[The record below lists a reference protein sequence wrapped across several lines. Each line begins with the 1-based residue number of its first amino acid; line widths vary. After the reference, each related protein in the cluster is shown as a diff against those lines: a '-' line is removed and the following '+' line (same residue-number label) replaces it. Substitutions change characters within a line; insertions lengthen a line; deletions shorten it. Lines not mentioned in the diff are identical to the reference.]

1 MKTILILL
9 CLGISS
15 AFAQQPTQTVRGKV
29 FDSESQFPLVGVKVQ
44 IFTSDSTKKC
54 RAVTDFD
61 GEFKIPN
68 IPVGKHELTTTILMY
83 DVKMITIEVNS
94 GKETIV
100 QIPMTESFIEQEAV
114 VVTGRKKGQVINE
127 LALISSQQFSVSE
140 TDRYPGSRSDPA
152 RMASNFA
159 GVGGA
164 DDSRNDIVIR
174 GNSPLG
180 VVWRVEGVD
189 IPNPSHFSISGST
202 GGPVSILNNKI
213 LANSDFF
220 MSAFPAEY
228 GNSTS
233 GVFDLKLRKG
243 NDSKHEFTGQ
253 FGFLGTELM
262 AEGPMSKDGKSSY
275 LVMGR
280 YSTLSLFSSL
290 GIKIGTDAVP
300 TYGDGA
306 FKFNWKL
313 KNGGALSLF
322 AIGGASDIAIEI
334 ENPGTLA
341 EQLAAGGTT
350 EETSELYGEGDRDQ
364 FFGTAMAVTGLTYK
378 KPLNEKTFLAATLA
392 YSYEQQKSNHDFID
406 RTGTII
412 GDDSIVVHNGRYDL
426 MAYAFKISKG
436 SGFFSVNHKINK
448 KHLIKAGINF
458 DAYFYNMHDSVLEA
472 VHTMDPS
479 THVWDERWDYE
490 GASMLVQPFVQ
501 WKWRMTEKMAFTAGI
516 HNQFF
521 SFMGNDKINMSI
533 AEPRIGW
540 KLKMK
545 NGQAISAGAGMH
557 SMTQPMY
564 TYLYHQEDTDGEK
577 VYENIDMDFSKSLH
591 TGVGYEKAFKKSLN
605 LKMEAYYQHLYNI
618 PVTVAPSA
626 FSLINMGSGF
636 QRFFP
641 QDLQNS
647 GTGTNYG
654 AEITLQK
661 YFDKSF
667 FFMFSGT
674 VFNSTYV
681 ASDNIER
688 STSYNGNYIFNLLA
702 GKEWKV
708 GEKQSISL
716 GFKATVAGGKLYGT
730 VDTAATNTFQELIY
744 LDEGFNS
751 RQFPVY
757 YRIDAKIN
765 WKFNAKKVTHE
776 IGLDLV
782 NVTAR
787 QNLLGLSY
795 APNLFDSVAEPVAER
810 YQLGFLPLFYYKIDF
825 RFDGKK

>member
-44 IFTSDSTKKC
+44 IFTSDSTSKC

-83 DVKMITIEVNS
+83 DVKTITIEVNS

-253 FGFLGTELM
+253 LGFLGTELM
-262 AEGPMSKDGKSSY
+262 AEGPMGKDGKSSY

-290 GIKIGTDAVP
+290 GIKIGTDAIP

-341 EQLAAGGTT
+341 EQLAAGVTT

-364 FFGTAMAVTGLTYK
+364 FFGTAMAVAGLTYK

-406 RTGTII
+406 RTGNII

-436 SGFFSVNHKINK
+436 SGFFSINHKINK
-448 KHLIKAGINF
+448 KHLIKVGINL

-472 VHTMDPS
+472 GHTMDPS

-501 WKWRMTEKMAFTAGI
+501 WKWRMTEKMAFTGGI

-577 VYENIDMDFSKSLH
+577 VYENMDMDFSRSLH

-825 RFDGKK
+825 RFDGKN

>member
-521 SFMGNDKINMSI
+521 SFMGNDKINMSV